1 MVKQTVRSPF
11 SNALAKAAGE
21 GQAVE
26 AAAFSWAMAPRSWGI
41 SSSSLSMN
49 SRSPTWSRR
58 GTVSNK
64 ISPPRKSLMRRSQ
77 LLSLTMPQII
87 QNTP

>member
-1 MVKQTVRSPF
+1 MVKHTTRSP
-11 SNALAKAAGE
+11 SSKALAKAAGE

-26 AAAFSWAMAPRSWGI
+26 AAAFSWAMAPRSWGT
-41 SSSSLSMN
+41 SRLSLSMN

-64 ISPPRKSLMRRSQ
+64 ISPPPNSLMRRSQ
-77 LLSLTMPQII
+77 LLSLTILQII
-87 QNTP
+87 RHTP